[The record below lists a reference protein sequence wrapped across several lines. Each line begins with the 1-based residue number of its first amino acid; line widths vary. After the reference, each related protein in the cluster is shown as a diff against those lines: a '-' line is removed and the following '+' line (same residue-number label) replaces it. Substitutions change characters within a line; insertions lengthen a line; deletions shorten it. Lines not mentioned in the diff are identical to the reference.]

1 MIRNTKRMNNRIIYI
16 AGLLILS
23 VISMQA
29 QVLPVVAPPQEKPVM
44 LKGGTIHTGTG
55 EVITNGTI
63 AFRDGKITAVGATV
77 SLPDQSDYQ
86 VIDVTGKDVY
96 PGLIFLN
103 TQLGLVEIGGV
114 DVTVDSREFGQIN
127 PGARSLVAYNTDSHV
142 IPVVRS
148 NGILLAQVTPGGGTL
163 SGTSSVVQ
171 LDAWNWEDAAYAP
184 DEGVHLTWPRMTQR
198 AGRGGMYAMFMRGA
212 AAGGG
217 YEKSLEEL
225 QNLFLDAAAY
235 AEIAKPEKVNQ
246 HLESMQGLF
255 DGSQTLY
262 IHSSEAKGIIAS
274 VNFAKAHKVKRIVLV
289 GAGEQAWMVKDFI
302 KENNLP
308 VILAHIHS
316 MPDNEHSDTRLPFK
330 LAGMFHNEGILTG
343 ITYSNQAYGYNL
355 PFVAGQAA
363 AYDVDK
369 EVALAMVTLNNA
381 KILGID
387 DRTGS
392 LETGKDANIVVS
404 NGDILDMIT
413 NDVTLAYICGRS
425 IDLDNKHK
433 MLYRRFQEKYKAQEA
448 AR

>member
-1 MIRNTKRMNNRIIYI
+1 MT
-16 AGLLILS
+16 LIP
-23 VISMQA
+23 MQA
-29 QVLPVVAPPQEKPVM
+29 QVLPVVAPRQDKPVM

-63 AFRDGKITAVGATV
+63 AFRDGKITAVGTTV

-86 VIDVTGKDVY
+86 VIDVTGKDLY

-103 TQLGLVEIGGV
+103 TQLGLAEIGGV
-114 DVTVDSREFGQIN
+114 DVTVDSRELGQIN
-127 PGARSLVAYNTDSHV
+127 PGVRSLVAYNTDSHV

-148 NGILLAQVTPGGGTL
+148 NGILLAQVTPTGGTL

-171 LDAWNWEDAAYAP
+171 LDAWNWEDAAYAS
-184 DEGVHLTWPRMTQR
+184 DEGVHLSWPRVAQR
-198 AGRGGMYAMFMRGA
+198 GGRGGAFSMFMGGGA
-212 AAGGG
+212 SGG

-225 QNLFLDAAAY
+225 ENLFLDAAAY
-235 AEIAKPEKVNQ
+235 DEIAKPEKVNR
-246 HLESMQGLF
+246 HLEAMLGLF

-262 IHSSEAKGIIAS
+262 IHTSEAKGIIAS
-274 VNFAKAHKVKRIVLV
+274 VNFAKKHNVKRIVLV
-289 GAGEQAWMVKDFI
+289 DAGEQAWMVKDFI

-343 ITYSNQAYGYNL
+343 ITYSNLAYGYNL
-355 PFVAGQAA
+355 PFVAGQVA
-363 AYDVDK
+363 AYGVDK
-369 EVALAMVTLNNA
+369 ENALAMVTLNNA

-387 DRTGS
+387 NRTGS
-392 LETGKDANIVVS
+392 LEKGKDANIIVS

-433 MLYRRFQEKYKAQEA
+433 MLYRRFQEKYDAQKAE
-448 AR
+448 R